1 MLSFDYFDFLP
12 DSFSSPHLICNC
24 SDAKLNIP
32 FFFFATQSLC
42 CTVKIALKTSGD
54 AIKYVTEDLIADR
67 EVIKQA
73 IISGGEK
80 VLGAMVDSVET
91 QQIIAEVIEEVEVS

>member
-1 MLSFDYFDFLP
+1 
-12 DSFSSPHLICNC
+12 
-24 SDAKLNIP
+24 
-32 FFFFATQSLC
+32 
-42 CTVKIALKTSGD
+42 
-54 AIKYVTEDLIADR
+54 LIADR

-80 VLGAMVDSVET
+80 LLGAMVDSVET